1 MTSTTLDK
9 TIKRKTKQISL
20 TFAECEEP
28 LLNVLDEKLETLHM
42 DRSAYFKTK
51 IREDFVKA

>member
-1 MTSTTLDK
+1 MTSS
-9 TIKRKTKQISL
+9 TIEKPKRKTKQISL

-28 LLNVLDEKLETLHM
+28 LIDVLDQGLETLHM

-51 IREDFVKA
+51 IREDFLKG

>member
-1 MTSTTLDK
+1 MTSS
-9 TIKRKTKQISL
+9 TIEKPKRKTKQISL

-28 LLNVLDEKLETLHM
+28 LIDVLDQGLENLHM

-51 IREDFVKA
+51 IREDFLKG